1 METRLPKRPRFL
13 REARPEAARTNSIA
27 TDVPPMHFRVK
38 RPNSEARTNGPPSSP
53 PSDTIHS
60 EHSGKFAVSEAI
72 SCLTQIARTAIPL
85 CLADAIG
92 ILSGGLLAALSVGY
106 LFTNLPDSL
115 QTTPQLF
122 SQGIVFLLIYRLLGL
137 YPGVGMNPIIE
148 LKHLVSGSLAA
159 GAILIALS
167 IAFGHWDLTHAVFL
181 GTLTCFTAVIVPLLR
196 ISVRGLFA
204 NFSWWGQP
212 VLLVGCPESAARV
225 MKTLTRNATSGLRP
239 VGFVCPPNLAAK
251 LPASTGGF
259 LGTLEDIVPLAEK
272 HHIFWVL
279 IVSGKDRGDQNSSA
293 FQYCRSIPNVVV
305 MPELQEFPSLWNQ
318 THDFSGIMGIHHQE
332 RLLNPVKRIGKR
344 AFDILAVLL
353 GSLILSPLLL
363 LLLLCT
369 WICIRVSSP
378 GPVFYSQKR
387 VGRNGQ
393 HFSAWKL
400 RTMVVDAEAA
410 LEKYLQEHPEKRDE
424 WDRNQKLQDDPRVIP
439 GIGNF
444 LRISSLDELPQ
455 LWNVLRGDMSLVG
468 PRPFML
474 EQTELYGDQ
483 LDLYYKVRPGV
494 TGMWQISGRNH
505 TTFEERANFDAYYV
519 RNWSF
524 WLDVFI
530 LGRTV
535 KTVLFREGA
544 F

>member
-1 METRLPKRPRFL
+1 METRLPKRPRTL
-13 REARPEAARTNSIA
+13 RGTRSEAAHTNSMA
-27 TDVPPMHFRVK
+27 MNVPPMHFPAK
-38 RPNSEARTNGPPSSP
+38 ARKAEVRKNDALSGEPSSVA
-53 PSDTIHS
+53 SSTQTDWHRS
-60 EHSGKFAVSEAI
+60 FVYFAQMAK
-72 SCLTQIARTAIPL
+72 TATPL
-85 CLADAIG
+85 FLADGIG
-92 ILSGGLLAALSVGY
+92 ALSGVLIAVIGVGS
-106 LFTNLPDSL
+106 LFTNLPELL
-115 QTTPQLF
+115 QIAPQLF
-122 SQGIVFLLIYRLLGL
+122 SQSIVFLLIYGLLGL
-137 YPGVGMNPIIE
+137 YPGVGINPIVE
-148 LKHLVSGSLAA
+148 LKSLVLGSLTA
-159 GAILIALS
+159 GAILAALS
-167 IAFGHWDLTHAVFL
+167 IAFGHWNLMQATFL
-181 GTLTCFTAVIVPLLR
+181 GTLTCFTAVAVLLFR
-196 ISVRGLFA
+196 ISVRGLCA
-204 NFSWWGQP
+204 QFSWWGQP
-212 VLLVGCPESAARV
+212 ALLVGCPESSARL
-225 MKTLTRNATSGLRP
+225 MKVLTRNVTTGLRP
-239 VGFVCPPNLAAK
+239 VGFVCPRHLAAK
-251 LPASTGGF
+251 LPASTEGF

-272 HHIFWVL
+272 HRVFWAL
-279 IVSGKDRGDQNSSA
+279 LVSGMDRNDQNNSV
-293 FQYCRSIPNVVV
+293 FQYCSSISNVVV

-318 THDFSGIMGIHHQE
+318 TRDFSGIMGIHHRE

-344 AFDILAVLL
+344 MFDILAVLL
-353 GSLILSPLLL
+353 GLLVLSPLLL
-363 LLLLCT
+363 LLLLFT
-369 WICIRVSSP
+369 WVCIRISSP

-387 VGRNGQ
+387 VGRNGR

-410 LEKYLQEHPEKRDE
+410 LEKYLQKHPEKRDE
-424 WDRNQKLQDDPRVIP
+424 WDRNQKLQADPRILP

-468 PRPFML
+468 PRPFMP
-474 EQTELYGDQ
+474 EQTGLYGDR

-505 TTFEERANFDAYYV
+505 TTFEERANLDAYYV